1 MTPMLLKEAGL
12 AERRFA
18 LRIYSVRPRTDGVE
32 ALCKLTDADARK
44 LVVQQAGLNQLG
56 VFIRYTRRADRSPKD
71 HDLPVVWLQETTSL
85 KEALQRGSS
94 LSGWAG
100 LARKADGRLGVRI
113 HTPRDSQN
121 LVEARQAL
129 LPASTMP
136 PSSSLGVVGKDSYRL
151 RGVPECDLAVL
162 GAKLATWTTGWPVV
176 IVRGFKGA
184 NREGEV
190 TVVADIP
197 PPEWI
202 LRINGRSIPIE
213 RVEANAKQRK
223 DFWSTTS
230 GSMSG
235 STATDSVS
243 CWGSRRGS
251 RVASNND
258 GVTEDVSMAPSVK
271 RGRTVTTSPSPT
283 ERAVSPQ

>member
-1 MTPMLLKEAGL
+1 M
-12 AERRFA
+12 
-18 LRIYSVRPRTDGVE
+18 
-32 ALCKLTDADARK
+32 
-44 LVVQQAGLNQLG
+44 
-56 VFIRYTRRADRSPKD
+56 
-71 HDLPVVWLQETTSL
+71 
-85 KEALQRGSS
+85 
-94 LSGWAG
+94 
-100 LARKADGRLGVRI
+100 
-113 HTPRDSQN
+113 
-121 LVEARQAL
+121 
-129 LPASTMP
+129 
-136 PSSSLGVVGKDSYRL
+136 
-151 RGVPECDLAVL
+151 
-162 GAKLATWTTGWPVV
+162 V
-176 IVRGFKGA
+176 IVRGLNGA

-223 DFWSTTS
+223 GFWSTTS

-283 ERAVSPQ
+283 ERAVSPSVIPVADQNEFDQVKASLVELQQQMVGFQQHVVASTQQFADLDQRITQCTTDVNLSLAQIQTETSYKFDAIMAMLQQQQEQPPPNNPTQ